1 MFGLLNK
8 EVNQS
13 LLEKEFD
20 TDRQKLAA
28 LLETDLK
35 IVEAEKKQIAD
46 AVKVLKNSRARLT
59 KDHIETI
66 RSRLALV
73 HANLLRADQEV
84 RKRSEHFAIEA
95 TTLDALTSK
104 AEEIY
109 GLIQKL
115 KLQPTPKK

>member
-8 EVNQS
+8 QVDQS
-13 LLEKEFD
+13 LLEQEFD
-20 TDRQKLAA
+20 TDRKKLAA

-35 IVEAEKKQIAD
+35 IVQEEKKQILD
-46 AVKVLKNSRARLT
+46 AVRVLKNSNARLT
-59 KDHIETI
+59 KEHIETI

-84 RKRSEHFAIEA
+84 KKRSEHFAVEA
-95 TTLDALTSK
+95 TTLNSLTQK

-109 GLIQKL
+109 ALIQRL
-115 KLQPTPKK
+115 KQKK

>member
-8 EVNQS
+8 KVDQS

-20 TDRQKLAA
+20 TDREKLAA

-35 IVEAEKKQIAD
+35 IVQEERKQIVD
-46 AVKVLKNSRARLT
+46 AVRVLKNSNARLT

-84 RKRSEHFAIEA
+84 RKRSEHFAVEA
-95 TTLDALTSK
+95 STLDSLTGK

-109 GLIQKL
+109 GLLQRLKTSSTQK
-115 KLQPTPKK
+115 K